1 MITDFFMELALMHHQ
16 KHIATALSLL
26 WLCIFSSQAFAS
38 ESDASKNS
46 TPENYYLLRDTG
58 QTFTLSSCT
67 SSELSDDQQS
77 GSDSCFAEAFTLEDE
92 QLLAQDFTEVYNSA
106 AAVLPVTGAALLGA
120 AGSWSKHLHWLP
132 KTALTK
138 WALSLAGGAVV
149 VGYLAEKFAASE
161 GVLLS
166 SSSAGNN
173 EYNNL
178 ATSNGE
184 DLLGSSSSPDP
195 KPVPPPVVST
205 GTDDQRE
212 TYATLTESDT
222 TPLFENVDDEIFEA
236 LLNKYSIKAEDY
248 QRFKDAVILK
258 AIKSLHIPGDFQGD
272 KKINFFRSLLQK
284 KGSSLSI
291 EEQNHNLEDQYI
303 IDASYY
309 LLADILKLIKN
320 GTLVEFQG
328 LNLVKDGYAL
338 YTRPLLVNIAAQLPS
353 ILKEAC
359 ASPGLNQLKFS
370 DCLELY
376 NRALL
381 EDPSP
386 FKGDSAAKWKD
397 SLGSKYAS
405 SNFETGSISDP
416 VWMKLTLHSVITS
429 KIEAL
434 GSAYVADVKRL
445 LSMINALHDDWIL
458 FFFKTSSVSEFMSRV
473 SRTRILEGLVT
484 DPSQYLK
491 DNPQE
496 AIFNANIYK
505 NPQFQE
511 NMSDCLKANQLYI
524 FDCR

>member
-1 MITDFFMELALMHHQ
+1 MHYP
-16 KHIATALSLL
+16 KHIAAALSLL
-26 WLCIFSSQAFAS
+26 WLCMFSSVALAS

-46 TPENYYLLRDTG
+46 TSENYYLLKNTSG
-58 QTFTLSSCT
+58 AFTLSSCAE
-67 SSELSDDQQS
+67 SELSYKLEAR
-77 GSDSCFAEAFTLEDE
+77 SDSCFAETFIPEDI
-92 QLLAQDFTEVYNSA
+92 QLSVQNFTETYSSTA
-106 AAVLPVTGAALLGA
+106 ILPVTGAALLG
-120 AGSWSKHLHWLP
+120 GSWSKHLHWLP